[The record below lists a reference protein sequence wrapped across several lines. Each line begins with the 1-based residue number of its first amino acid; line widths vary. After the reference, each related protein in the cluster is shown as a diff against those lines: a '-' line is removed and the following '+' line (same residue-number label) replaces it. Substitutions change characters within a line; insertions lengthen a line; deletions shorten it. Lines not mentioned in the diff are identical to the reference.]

1 MLTNP
6 LYLIK
11 GILSRTL
18 YIIPRQPERIQIE
31 ITNRCNCACGMC
43 PRESFNLF
51 EKDIPLDLFKKII
64 DNITQLSLNQIAP
77 LTSPPSQGGD
87 EGGVKKLAKKEK
99 FLQGNATESHYN
111 IILTGWGEPLL
122 HPALMDM
129 IVYTK
134 GKGHRV
140 GVTTNGLL
148 LADFIEKFIE
158 IPLDK
163 LTISLDS
170 VEECDEVIEGHP
182 SNKVV
187 LKNIESLIRSRG
199 AKKKPIVTIQITM
212 HGKQQ
217 CLDTVKFAGEVGA
230 DRVYLVRLTVPL
242 GKNEFKRPSLE
253 EELEIYKESERIAE
267 RYGLQVDNNYTAFD
281 NSLFRLLYKKLR
293 PMMYRFDKYCPKPY
307 DYLYVTIDGNVTPCC
322 DLPRYEVGNILKQSL
337 DEIWHGEN
345 MQYFREHQ
353 NDVCGTCDALRLK
366 HLN

>member
-1 MLTNP
+1 MVLTNP
-6 LYLIK
+6 LHLIK
-11 GILSRTL
+11 GILGRTL

-43 PRESFNLF
+43 PRESFNLP

-64 DNITQLSLNQIAP
+64 DNITQLSLNQITS
-77 LTSPPSQGGD
+77 LTSPP
-87 EGGVKKLAKKEK
+87 
-99 FLQGNATESHYN
+99 LQGNATESHYN

-134 GKGHRV
+134 RKGHRV

-148 LADFIEKFIE
+148 LAAFIEKFIE

-170 VEECDEVIEGHP
+170 VEECAEVIEGHP

-187 LKNIESLIRSRG
+187 LKNIESIIRSRG

-230 DRVYLVRLTVPL
+230 DRVYLVRLNTPL
-242 GKNEFKRPSLE
+242 GRDNFKRPSLE

-307 DYLYVTIDGNVTPCC
+307 DYLYVNIDGNVTPCC

-337 DEIWHGEN
+337 DEIWHSEN
-345 MQYFREHQ
+345 IQYFREHQ
-353 NDVCGTCDALRLK
+353 NDVCGECDALRLK
-366 HLN
+366 HLYSHE